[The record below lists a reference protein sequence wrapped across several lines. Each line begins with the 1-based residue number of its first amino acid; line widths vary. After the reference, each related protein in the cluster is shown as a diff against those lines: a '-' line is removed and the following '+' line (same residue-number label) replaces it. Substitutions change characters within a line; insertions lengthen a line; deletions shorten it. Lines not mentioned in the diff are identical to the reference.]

1 MFVLLCFQMLFG
13 QKKEVLK
20 IDLPKEYK
28 WKVETK
34 EENSKTDVVEAVPLQ
49 GGRED
54 RSIVFIYTRF
64 KNTELHDV
72 EFLKNFFIAA
82 FKEDVLKGK
91 IMILGESKNGER
103 EWVLYKVENVKYIE
117 EESQSALLFYIL

>member
-54 RSIVFIYTRF
+54 RSIVFI
-64 KNTELHDV
+64 L
-72 EFLKNFFIAA
+72 
-82 FKEDVLKGK
+82 VLKTQNC
-91 IMILGESKNGER
+91 MM
-103 EWVLYKVENVKYIE
+103 
-117 EESQSALLFYIL
+117 